1 MNWKKVITNAV
12 LDGVVLGVILTLIF
26 AGCRVVTDAT
36 TGVSTY
42 SVDSTIADTVE
53 GVAQVGVGVLPFLG
67 GAGAIA
73 ASILGGALTVWRNMK
88 PKLTTANTL
97 ATQTKVTAETLVAAI
112 ESLKTSSPESWE
124 KLKGFIKEQLEKQGM
139 DARMIKDVIEGLRL
153 VLSPGQSAS

>member
-1 MNWKKVITNAV
+1 MSWKKCV
-12 LDGVVLGVILTLIF
+12 LLGIAIGLLAY
-26 AGCRVVTDAT
+26 AGCRVVTDSA

-42 SVDSTIADTVE
+42 SVDPTIANTVE

-67 GAGAIA
+67 GVGAVA
-73 ASILGGALTVWRNMK
+73 ASILGGALTVWRRVK
-88 PKLTTANTL
+88 PKLTEANTL

-139 DARMIKDVIEGLRL
+139 DARMVKDVIEGLRL
-153 VLSPGQSAS
+153 ALSPGQSAS